1 MKQSLQAFV
10 KRPTTLVGIVSA
22 LMFQIIFSVIWMTA
36 YDGVT
41 DRTDQLRVA
50 VVNEDAE
57 AGEAIAANL
66 AQTLPF
72 DVVREPSLESART
85 MLNEREVQMVVH
97 IPAEFVETA
106 GNPESKAALQFLV
119 NESNPA
125 LIKSVMTGAASQI
138 AAEANR
144 QVSAKGIEAV
154 LTNLQMPEQQATALS
169 VGLTER
175 VTANIQSSN
184 PVQGMNNQMVP
195 MMMVLASYVGA
206 MIMGMNFEQSS
217 MAIKAQTGRWSRF
230 AARALVTAAA
240 AVLTSLVGS
249 TLLAALGGQIEGGFI
264 KMWLF
269 QLLFLLVF
277 MFVSQMFLYLFGMG
291 GMLFNIMLLSVQLV
305 SSGAMV
311 PRELLSDFYAKLG
324 ALTPAA
330 YAVDGNM
337 NILFGGP
344 GVGGDALALCLIGAI
359 ALVVSAA
366 AVGLK
371 GMTARQPQ
379 AVIASRNGRS
389 E

>member
-41 DRTDQLRVA
+41 ERTDQLRVA

-57 AGEAIAANL
+57 TGEAIAANL
-66 AQTLPF
+66 TQTLPF
-72 DVVREPSLESART
+72 DVVREPSLEAART

-97 IPAEFVETA
+97 IPARFVETA

-125 LIKSVMTGAASQI
+125 MIKSVMTGAASQI

-144 QVSAKGIEAV
+144 QASAIGIEAV
-154 LTNLQMPEQQATALS
+154 LTNLHMPEQQAAAYS

-175 VTANIQSSN
+175 VTANIESSN

-217 MAIKAQTGRWSRF
+217 MAIQAQTGRWPRF
-230 AARALVTAAA
+230 AARALVTAGA

-249 TLLAALGGQIEGGFI
+249 TLLAALGGQIEGGFM

-269 QLLFLLVF
+269 QLLFVLVF
-277 MFVSQMFLYLFGMG
+277 MFVSQMFLYLFGLG

-366 AVGLK
+366 VGLK

-379 AVIASRNGRS
+379 AVIAGRNGRG